1 MTNNFYCLKTE
12 SKSYTLMEKHTQGS
26 IFVSTESKLA
36 LTNLFLYSTVRLM
49 RNWNTGKINT
59 WYRLVNHAGLALG
72 MILLLIQYAYKRCSK
87 LKHKVIAK
95 YTFFILF
102 DTQLYPWYGY
112 QNKNMVLIATPKRS
126 ISAQSWQISQLLG
139 IENPLGKIDLVEL
152 RSSKLIESHEDK
164 MYADCWR
171 YRPHWHE
178 QRLMHHCW
186 DIHEKQALCDRQQ
199 DHHHGQS
206 SVEDLAE
213 R

>member
-1 MTNNFYCLKTE
+1 MNSIKNLALAKFSIIIPLKYAQIDMTNNFYCLKTE
-12 SKSYTLMEKHTQGS
+12 SKSYILMKKHNQGS

-112 QNKNMVLIATPKRS
+112 QNKNMVLIAPPKTS
-126 ISAQSWQISQLLG
+126 ILAQKLANIPASWYWKSIGKDWLG
-139 IENPLGKIDLVEL
+139 WIEV
-152 RSSKLIESHEDK
+152 
-164 MYADCWR
+164 
-171 YRPHWHE
+171 
-178 QRLMHHCW
+178 
-186 DIHEKQALCDRQQ
+186 KQAYWKSWR
-199 DHHHGQS
+199 
-206 SVEDLAE
+206 
-213 R
+213 